1 MSSRPKRQSLSTIE
15 SSVTRLL
22 VSTKHLLESLTQWA
36 RREVDDKF
44 VSDTYVKLGNDFRS
58 AVRAFTAAGIDISDL
73 GDVPQALRLILEAAL
88 SQQPSQESLDR
99 FLPNIR
105 NIIVTLL
112 QNLKVKQSKAKALA
126 QQREMEKERERE
138 RERSRG
144 SVREDVAQDDLR
156 HQRDD
161 DLDKERVKSR
171 ERGAAS
177 RAQPPPPSNRTLTR
191 SFASDSD
198 SLSRVASH
206 TSSLAKTSVPSITTT
221 FSPSHNEPS
230 SDSRT
235 TSGAL
240 MNAEA
245 LAQLQKGNS
254 IQRRASKRFSA
265 YQYAK
270 LTNNL
275 SALGNLSSI
284 SSYGERDR
292 IGGDSANT
300 TMELEG
306 STTDNRTLAVANKS
320 MDSHYS
326 QDVGTSSG
334 ADTSVG
340 KTNKMTIFLRILNR
354 TKKVTVETPLSFN
367 SLRLL
372 FVEKFAYSPGTNA
385 FPEIY
390 VQDPQNNNLTYELE
404 EHLMGADV
412 KEGSVLLLNQP
423 DPQLERLR
431 GLEDKFE
438 QLSLKL
444 EDVSHHAVSEIKSL
458 ILLLPPPPQQQSP
471 TAEVTSKGS
480 EIKKSLLTA
489 ADLSEIRSIQQEI
502 RAIGQIQ
509 SDGKNSLVSTIDQAL
524 DSISEL
530 KVSSTT
536 SSKSSN
542 RNYMDSCHAKLSEES
557 DVLLTKV
564 DDLQDI
570 MEALRKDVAQRGVR
584 VGESQLKLTYKE
596 INDAKGRLMSM
607 KDYIQTERVNW
618 KRIWERELDTVCE
631 EQQFFNLQDDLTND
645 LEEDINRIE
654 ETYSLIE
661 QCSLEQSKQSGIKR
675 NKFMAN
681 LYIPEP
687 GESLHSM
694 KDAVLSE
701 VSTVVPNH
709 ESRLEAIEKA
719 ERIREKERAMMKMT
733 KFQSELEDFVDES
746 KLKKSG
752 GISEVERL
760 RRQRDEENLRSSLGG
775 F

>member
-44 VSDTYVKLGNDFRS
+44 VSDTYVKLGNDFRA

-88 SQQPSQESLDR
+88 SQQPSQDSLDR

-112 QNLKVKQSKAKALA
+112 QNLKVKQSKAKALT

-138 RERSRG
+138 RERSKG
-144 SVREDVAQDDLR
+144 SLREDVEQDDLR
-156 HQRDD
+156 HQHDNV
-161 DLDKERVKSR
+161 DKERLRSR
-171 ERGAAS
+171 ERGVAS
-177 RAQPPPPSNRTLTR
+177 RVLPPPPSNRTLTR
-191 SFASDSD
+191 SISSDSG

-206 TSSLAKTSVPSITTT
+206 TSSLAKTSVPSIATT

-292 IGGDSANT
+292 VGGDSADT

-306 STTDNRTLAVANKS
+306 STSVNRTLAVANKS
-320 MDSHYS
+320 MDSHHS
-326 QDVGTSSG
+326 QDAGSASG
-334 ADTSVG
+334 AETSVDNN
-340 KTNKMTIFLRILNR
+340 NKITIFLRILNR

-390 VQDPQNNNLTYELE
+390 VQDPQNHNLTYELE

-423 DPQLERLR
+423 DPQVERLR

-444 EDVSHHAVSEIKSL
+444 EDVSNHVVGEIKCL
-458 ILLLPPPPQQQSP
+458 ILLLPPPSQQQVS
-471 TAEVTSKGS
+471 TADVTPKGNEV
-480 EIKKSLLTA
+480 KKYPLTA

-502 RAIGQIQ
+502 RFIGQIH
-509 SDGKNSLVSTIDQAL
+509 SEGKKSLVSTIEQAL
-524 DSISEL
+524 ESISEL
-530 KVSSTT
+530 KVSSMT

-557 DVLLTKV
+557 DGLLTKV

-596 INDAKGRLMSM
+596 INDAKGRLMAM
-607 KDYIQTERVNW
+607 KDYIQTEKVNW

-701 VSTVVPNH
+701 VSTVIPNH

-733 KFQSELEDFVDES
+733 KFQSELENFVDDS

-752 GISEVERL
+752 GISEVERM
-760 RRQRDEENLRSSLGG
+760 RRQRDEENLKSSLGA